1 MPRPG
6 LIFAALLLLLL
17 LLALIHET
25 CSAKDKHYCPPSSC
39 GNNSNISYPFRLN
52 TDPPNYCEMT
62 ADPVYNLSC
71 ENNLTVLYSDQSR
84 KFYVKAINY
93 DNQTIRVA
101 DAGFEGSCSIPQYSW
116 NVSNFSTFS
125 QHYSL
130 FSYYYY
136 YYHYYYA
143 YNVYL
148 WGDVLFIS
156 CGNLVSDPL
165 YVEAPAC
172 INDSSFSTPYR
183 PKSEGKRYYY
193 VIVGRTTALELK
205 PSCRIELMA
214 LTPFIRE
221 TNYEN
226 LSYLDIHHLLA
237 YGIELSWRRASCG
250 ETDSSYINEEN
261 HCVSYPPAVPVPVAA
276 YLVNRVYEVIFNHVL
291 YFLGYDLPVRLF
303 PDIHDYAPDYAPY
316 HVKGKFL

>member
-1 MPRPG
+1 MPSPG
-6 LIFAALLLLLL
+6 LIFVALL

-52 TDPPNYCEMT
+52 TDSHNSCGMT
-62 ADPVYNLSC
+62 ADPVYTLFC

-101 DAGFEGSCSIPQYSW
+101 DASFEEGSCYIPQYSW
-116 NVSNFSTFS
+116 DVSNFSTF
-125 QHYSL
+125 QQD
-130 FSYYYY
+130 YYYY
-136 YYHYYYA
+136 YYYYYYA
-143 YNVYL
+143 YGVYF
-148 WGDVLFIS
+148 WEDVLFVS
-156 CGNLVSDPL
+156 CRNLVSDPL

-193 VIVGRTTALELK
+193 VKIGGTTLLELK
-205 PSCRIELMA
+205 PSCRIELTA

-221 TNYEN
+221 KNYEN
-226 LSYLDIHHLLA
+226 LSYLDIHHWLA
-237 YGIELSWRRASCG
+237 YGIELSWRYVSCG
-250 ETDSSYINEEN
+250 ETDSSYINKEN
-261 HCVSYPPAVPVPVAA
+261 HCVSYLPSVPVPVPFPADHGSRA
-276 YLVNRVYEVIFNHVL
+276 YEVFDRAVNLLSH
-291 YFLGYDLPVRLF
+291 YLPCEYL
-303 PDIHDYAPDYAPY
+303 
-316 HVKGKFL
+316 

>member
-1 MPRPG
+1 MPSPG
-6 LIFAALLLLLL
+6 LIFVALL

-52 TDPPNYCEMT
+52 TDPPNSCGMT
-62 ADPVYNLSC
+62 ANPVYNLSC

-101 DAGFEGSCSIPQYSW
+101 DASFEEGSCSIPQYSW
-116 NVSNFSTFS
+116 DADNFSTFS
-125 QHYSL
+125 QDYSS
-130 FSYYYY
+130 SYYYY
-136 YYHYYYA
+136 A
-143 YNVYL
+143 YDVL
-148 WGDVLFIS
+148 FWEDVLFIS

-172 INDSSFSTPYR
+172 INDGSFSTPYR

-193 VIVGRTTALELK
+193 VKLGSTALELK
-205 PSCRIELMA
+205 PSCRIELMV

-221 TNYEN
+221 KNYEN
-226 LSYLDIHHLLA
+226 LSYLDIHHWLA
-237 YGIELSWRRASCG
+237 YGIELSWRYASCG
-250 ETDSSYINEEN
+250 ERHSFSYINEEN
-261 HCVSYPPAVPVPVAA
+261 QCVPYQD
-276 YLVNRVYEVIFNHVL
+276 NRVYDYFISTVGSVI
-291 YFLGYDLPVRLF
+291 
-303 PDIHDYAPDYAPY
+303 
-316 HVKGKFL
+316 GKYP

>member
-1 MPRPG
+1 MPRPH
-6 LIFAALLLLLL
+6 LIFAALFL

-39 GNNSNISYPFRLN
+39 GNILNISYPFKLN
-52 TDPPNYCEMT
+52 TDPPNYCGMT
-62 ADPVYNLSC
+62 ADPVYTLSC
-71 ENNLTVLYSDQSR
+71 ENNLTVLHSDQSG

-101 DAGFEGSCSIPQYSW
+101 GAGFEEGSCSIPQYSW
-116 NVSNFSTFS
+116 DASNFSTFLPYY
-125 QHYSL
+125 YSY
-130 FSYYYY
+130 SDYSDYYYY
-136 YYHYYYA
+136 YYYSNTSHVA
-143 YNVYL
+143 F
-148 WGDVLFIS
+148 WERILFIS

-193 VIVGRTTALELK
+193 VKIGRTTPLELK
-205 PSCRIELMA
+205 PSCRFELTA

-221 TNYEN
+221 ENYEN
-226 LSYLDIHHLLA
+226 VSYLDIHHWLA

-250 ETDSSYINEEN
+250 NSSDRHFYYYINEEN
-261 HCVSYPPAVPVPVAA
+261 HCVNASRHGTLETNSFDLSSNCA
-276 YLVNRVYEVIFNHVL
+276 YAFS
-291 YFLGYDLPVRLF
+291 FLGRIIF
-303 PDIHDYAPDYAPY
+303 
-316 HVKGKFL
+316 